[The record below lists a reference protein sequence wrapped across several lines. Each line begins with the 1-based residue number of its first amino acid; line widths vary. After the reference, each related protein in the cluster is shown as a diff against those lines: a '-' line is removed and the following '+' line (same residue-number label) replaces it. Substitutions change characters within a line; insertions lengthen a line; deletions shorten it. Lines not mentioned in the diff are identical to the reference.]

1 MIKFSE
7 LDKKFQTEEVYYYYK
22 LLEKRK
28 TSLFIKSIFDKV
40 LAIILLIILSPVI
53 LILSILIKLD
63 SPGKVF
69 YRQERITTYG
79 RSFKIFKFRTM
90 VSNADKLG
98 SLVTLQNDN
107 RITRVGEKIRKL
119 RLDELPQLLN
129 IVLGDMSF
137 VGKRPEVKKYVDRYT
152 NEMNATLLM
161 PAGVTSIASLTYKN
175 EDEILEKYISA
186 GMSIDDAYVNKVLP
200 EKMKYNLAYIENFSF
215 FGDIKIMINTFF
227 GVLK

>member
-215 FGDIKIMINTFF
+215 FGDIKIMIDTFF

>member
-186 GMSIDDAYVNKVLP
+186 GMRIDDAYVNKVLP